1 MRIVL
6 QTVKNARVLV
16 RGETVGE
23 IREPGLLALVGLTH
37 DDGQAEVARLA
48 EKTWGLRVLPGEKSC
63 ADLDAPI
70 LAVSQFTLYGD
81 VRKGRR
87 PSWSRAAPG
96 PVAQPLFEAYVQR
109 LRDLGASVRTGRFGE
124 HMEVELV
131 NDGPFTL
138 VLDSAE
144 LM

>member
-1 MRIVL
+1 M
-6 QTVKNARVLV
+6 QTVRRASVETEGQRVGAV
-16 RGETVGE
+16 EGPAV
-23 IREPGLLALVGLTH
+23 LALVGLTH
-37 DDGQAEVARLA
+37 EDGEAEVRKLA

-96 PVAQPLFEAYVQR
+96 SVSKPLFERYVQI
-109 LRDLGASVRTGRFGE
+109 LRDLGATVETGRFGA
-124 HMEVELV
+124 HMSVELV

-144 LM
+144 LL